1 MLPPLCLPGCT
12 PVRGPAGDMGNSWG
26 SSSAQVPPPST
37 AAGLATGVKW
47 PVRGRGG
54 RAEGVKR
61 AKWKRRMLLA
71 YRHGQGCQS
80 ILCNRFG
87 YGGAVEKLISVIL
100 EWKEVPCQA
109 RQTGGEKHKKFA
121 VGCRKRFGTFYSLV
135 NNSAALYVHSVEL
148 FSTTA
153 V

>member
-54 RAEGVKR
+54 GQRGSKELSGREGCFWLIATGRDANRSSVTGLGTEGP
-61 AKWKRRMLLA
+61 WK
-71 YRHGQGCQS
+71 
-80 ILCNRFG
+80 
-87 YGGAVEKLISVIL
+87 
-100 EWKEVPCQA
+100 
-109 RQTGGEKHKKFA
+109 
-121 VGCRKRFGTFYSLV
+121 
-135 NNSAALYVHSVEL
+135 NSSP
-148 FSTTA
+148 
-153 V
+153 

>member
-1 MLPPLCLPGCT
+1 MACPGK
-12 PVRGPAGDMGNSWG
+12 GW
-26 SSSAQVPPPST
+26 
-37 AAGLATGVKW
+37 
-47 PVRGRGG
+47 

-87 YGGAVEKLISVIL
+87 YGGAVEKLNSVIL